1 MTRHWSSIGE
11 VGAVSGMRFMVWTHS
26 VLGRPVFNLFLVPV
40 MVYYFLRRGE
50 ARHASQ
56 DFLRRVKLHTPD
68 ALDDR
73 PIFWLSFQHFLA
85 FGRSLLDKYLA
96 WVRTPDTIAMDSDQ
110 ERQLFEL
117 VDSGVGCLVIGS
129 HFGNLEYSRGIAHRH
144 PHLVINVLTYDQH
157 AVKFAELMQ
166 QSEPESRL
174 NLIQVTDLDIQLAL
188 RLKEKLRAGEWLV
201 IAGDRVPVGDNERV
215 CLASFFGQNARF
227 PIGPYVLA
235 NLMGCPVYLFHC
247 FLQAGEYRLVLEHF
261 SDGVELSRK
270 NRQDDLEKLTQQYAS
285 ALEKQVAR
293 SPLQWFNFYDFWAGS
308 TKGDSAL

>member
-26 VLGRPVFNLFLVPV
+26 VLGRRVFNLFLIPV

-50 ARHASQ
+50 ARRASQ
-56 DFLRRVKLHTPD
+56 DFLRRVKAHTPD
-68 ALDDR
+68 VLNDR
-73 PIFWLSFQHFLA
+73 SILWLSFLHFLS
-85 FGRSLLDKYLA
+85 FGGSLLDKYLA
-96 WVRTPDTIAMDSDQ
+96 WVKTPDTIAMDSDQ
-110 ERQLFEL
+110 EQRLFEL

-157 AVKFAELMQ
+157 AVKFAELMK

-201 IAGDRVPVGDNERV
+201 IAGDRVPIGDNERV
-215 CLASFFGQNARF
+215 CLASFFGRAARF

-247 FLQAGEYRLVLEHF
+247 FLVAGEYRLVLEHF
-261 SDGVELSRK
+261 SDGIQLSRK
-270 NRQDDLEKLTQQYAS
+270 NRQDDLTQLTQRYAS
-285 ALEKQVAR
+285 SLENQVAR

-308 TKGDSAL
+308 TKGDPAV

>member
-11 VGAVSGMRFMVWTHS
+11 AGAVNGMRFMVWTHS
-26 VLGRPVFNLFLVPV
+26 VLGRRVFDLFLIPA

-50 ARHASQ
+50 ARRASQ
-56 DFLRRVKLHTPD
+56 DFLRRVRAYTPD
-68 ALDDR
+68 SLNDR
-73 PIFWLSFQHFLA
+73 PIFWLSFRHFLS
-85 FGRSLLDKYLA
+85 FGGSLLDKYLA
-96 WVRTPDTIAMDSDQ
+96 WVKTPDSIAMDSDQ
-110 ERQLFEL
+110 ERRLFEL

-157 AVKFAELMQ
+157 AVKFAELMK

-215 CLASFFGQNARF
+215 CLASFFGRAARF

-247 FLQAGEYRLVLEHF
+247 FLVAGEYRLVLEHF
-261 SDGVELSRK
+261 SDGIQLSRK
-270 NRQDDLEKLTQQYAS
+270 NRQDDLEQLTQRYAS
-285 ALEKQVAR
+285 SLERQVAR

-308 TKGDSAL
+308 TEGDSAV